1 MSCPLSRPLSPPVP
15 SPPGGS
21 TAPWLPLYRTAHS
34 PKGEGTRPRAGTSV
48 IHPQEEPGSL
58 QELEN
63 CLSNGGLSP
72 QQHGS
77 RVFLGGGVGGASP
90 CALVVKN
97 TGAGGRNMLWPPR
110 KPPDCGVRVPRS
122 PHSLFLGRRL
132 GTCPSLCFGCGL
144 GWRRWARTRGY
155 DRSRGGQWKPQVPSP
170 RHSRGM
176 ITVGARR

>member
-77 RVFLGGGVGGASP
+77 RVFFWGGGLGGASP

-97 TGAGGRNMLWPPR
+97 TGGEQKHALAPTETSRLRCAGASLTSLTLLRQETRNLPVTLFWVWV
-110 KPPDCGVRVPRS
+110 GV
-122 PHSLFLGRRL
+122 
-132 GTCPSLCFGCGL
+132 
-144 GWRRWARTRGY
+144 A
-155 DRSRGGQWKPQVPSP
+155 
-170 RHSRGM
+170 
-176 ITVGARR
+176 